1 MSSKSSF
8 RLNIFN
14 IYHTTGLIRNAT
26 PGYRGVPRARYS
38 TGTSSSSSSSTSN
51 TSGTASG
58 TGTSPVAVA
67 SAVAVHYIGQGTYWL
82 SLLRILFFHLTT
94 QTLLFFFQCR
104 VSVFLSG
111 NALIPALSA
120 CEVQT
125 CYAHLSFFLT
135 SKPEVYTAT
144 NKSENAS
151 GAAMRMNKR

>member
-8 RLNIFN
+8 RLNSFN

-38 TGTSSSSSSSTSN
+38 TSTSS
-51 TSGTASG
+51 SGTASG
-58 TGTSPVAVA
+58 TGSGTSPVAVR
-67 SAVAVHYIGQGTYWL
+67 YIGQGTYWL
-82 SLLRILFFHLTT
+82 SLLLRILFFHLTT
-94 QTLLFFFQCR
+94 QTLLLFFQCR
-104 VSVFLSG
+104 VSVFLWG

-120 CEVQT
+120 CEVRT
-125 CYAHLSFFLT
+125 CYALLSFFLG

>member
-38 TGTSSSSSSSTSN
+38 TSSSSS
-51 TSGTASG
+51 SGTASG
-58 TGTSPVAVA
+58 TGSGTSPVAVR
-67 SAVAVHYIGQGTYWL
+67 YIGQGTYWL
-82 SLLRILFFHLTT
+82 SLLLRILFFHLTT

-104 VSVFLSG
+104 VSVFLWG
-111 NALIPALSA
+111 YALIPALSA
-120 CEVQT
+120 CEILT
-125 CYAHLSFFLT
+125 CYAPHLSFFR
-135 SKPEVYTAT
+135 SFKPEVYTAT
-144 NKSENAS
+144 NESENAS